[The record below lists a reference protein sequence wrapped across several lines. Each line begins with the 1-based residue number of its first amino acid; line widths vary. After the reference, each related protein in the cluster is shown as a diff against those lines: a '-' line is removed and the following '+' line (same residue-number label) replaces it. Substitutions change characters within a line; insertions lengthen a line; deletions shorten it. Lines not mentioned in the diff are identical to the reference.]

1 MGETNLPWVVSRGQ
15 GKSNSLLT
23 KHVVDWPASWEYL
36 QREVAGLRLTRVATT
51 NFLPKDGERMMI
63 AQKIAETVRELPPQL
78 QQELLDFVEF
88 LLLKRE
94 RQEAREWSAFS
105 VAHAMQDMEC
115 EESPYTLADLKV
127 VFK

>member
-1 MGETNLPWVVSRGQ
+1 
-15 GKSNSLLT
+15 
-23 KHVVDWPASWEYL
+23 
-36 QREVAGLRLTRVATT
+36 
-51 NFLPKDGERMMI
+51 MMI
-63 AQKIAETVRELPPQL
+63 AQKIAEIVGELPPQL

-94 RQEAREWSAFS
+94 RQEGREWIAFS